1 MRVLSIV
8 TAAAAILSANVAQ
21 AQDLWSMSC
30 RQLWMERN
38 SIYKAHGYCFKT
50 REAIATF
57 GNEGC
62 YIENEGAIRFTGYE
76 QQLISQIT
84 LVERQKMCR

>member
-1 MRVLSIV
+1 MRSLMIFATLAGILAS
-8 TAAAAILSANVAQ
+8 TAAQ
-21 AQDLWSMSC
+21 AQDLWAMSC

-38 SIYKAHGYCFKT
+38 AIYKAHGFCFKT
-50 REAIATF
+50 REAIQVF

-62 YIENEGAIRFTGYE
+62 YVESDNAIRFTPQE

-84 LVERQKMCR
+84 LVERSKMCR